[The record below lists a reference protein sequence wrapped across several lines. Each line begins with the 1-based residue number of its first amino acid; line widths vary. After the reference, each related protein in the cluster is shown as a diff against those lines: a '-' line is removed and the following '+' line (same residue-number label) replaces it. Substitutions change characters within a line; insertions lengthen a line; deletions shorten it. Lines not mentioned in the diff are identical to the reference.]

1 PGFYGDQELGECQ
14 PCHRACETCTGLG
27 YNQCGSC
34 QEGLQLW
41 HGACIWP
48 TGPQA
53 GEGKFWNEA
62 VPTENPSLVK
72 NLLQE
77 QRRWKI
83 QIKRDAT
90 KQYQPCHSSCKTC
103 DGSET
108 LCTSCPSGTYLWL
121 QTCVPS
127 CPQG

>member
-53 GEGKFWNEA
+53 GEGKFWN
-62 VPTENPSLVK
+62 
-72 NLLQE
+72 
-77 QRRWKI
+77 
-83 QIKRDAT
+83 DAT